1 MQLPLSAFA
10 ISGIANCCHR
20 QNPLIRFEGAKADL
34 NRELLPILAR
44 PRQLQSG
51 THRATAWILE
61 KAPRI
66 TGMLPTETFRHKNFN
81 LSSKQFLAL
90 VTEDFFC
97 LRIHQHD
104 RSLAVDDDNGIGSG
118 FEQ

>member
-1 MQLPLSAFA
+1 M
-10 ISGIANCCHR
+10 R
-20 QNPLIRFEGAKADL
+20 VEMAKADL
-34 NRELLPILAR
+34 NRERLPIRAR
-44 PRQLQSG
+44 PRQLQPG
-51 THRATAWILE
+51 THRAAARILE

-66 TGMLPTETFRHKNFN
+66 AGMLPTETFRHKNFN

-97 LRIHQHD
+97 LRVHQHD
-104 RSLAVDDDNGIGSG
+104 RSFAVDDDNGIGSG